1 MTRSA
6 SKKGYVARV
15 DPDRKHAIEVRFYGR
30 MTWFVLAA
38 AVALTTVVAFP
49 PIIPKMIFLGS
60 IICVNAALNVPAWKI
75 VQRAT
80 REGVAQRLVMAL
92 WMPLILRAIATFS
105 VVAFLANR

>member
-1 MTRSA
+1 MKRLA
-6 SKKGYVARV
+6 SKKGYVVRV

-38 AVALTTVVAFP
+38 AVALSTVVAFP
-49 PIIPKMIFLGS
+49 PIFPRMIFLGS
-60 IICVNAALNVPAWKI
+60 IIGVNAVLNVPAWKI

-80 REGVAQRLVMAL
+80 REGVAQRLVTAL